1 MAADP
6 SLTPRTFYLNEQH
19 ELSRDEKTGGGR
31 VPQYHGIDW
40 ASKGKKVADILA
52 SVRQH
57 IKSSRDPLRDQH
69 YFVLAKPL
77 GKLQKKSKDR
87 RAVDGLLTESV
98 RYDESDSRIFGRLG
112 IDLLEVTDEGDAIV
126 HLLPESAERLIS
138 TASVLAEVGPREQA
152 RWATIDIFSLLS
164 LA

>member
-1 MAADP
+1 M
-6 SLTPRTFYLNEQH
+6 TNT
-19 ELSRDEKTGGGR
+19 
-31 VPQYHGIDW
+31 
-40 ASKGKKVADILA
+40 IL
-52 SVRQH
+52 
-57 IKSSRDPLRDQH
+57 SSRSLWAN
-69 YFVLAKPL
+69 YK
-77 GKLQKKSKDR
+77 KKSKDR